1 MICSESFHT
10 SFQKSCNKNISF
22 FKILT
27 LYIISCCFKYF
38 FKCCVYIGLLVC
50 EFRSDLFFTS
60 LQDFTWSFSKMIS
73 FLHRIQH
80 SNFGGIL
87 FYSDRGNTKLFYS
100 FSLNVISWRDF
111 VPENFDEGKK
121 PGTYFTFLLPFC
133 VDQLLSKINCKLAIE
148 QWVWEC
154 AVHISSQEIPRK
166 LVRGGSVTLIDGL
179 INDLLTQV
187 FFQGGM

>member
-1 MICSESFHT
+1 MMWSVVRVFTLHFRSHAIR
-10 SFQKSCNKNISF
+10 IYLF

-38 FKCCVYIGLLVC
+38 FKCCVYVGLLVC

-60 LQDFTWSFSKMIS
+60 LQDFTWSFSKMMVLLS

-100 FSLNVISWRDF
+100 FSLNVTFPEGILFQKTLMREKNQELTLLFFCLFVSIS
-111 VPENFDEGKK
+111 
-121 PGTYFTFLLPFC
+121 Y
-133 VDQLLSKINCKLAIE
+133 
-148 QWVWEC
+148 
-154 AVHISSQEIPRK
+154 
-166 LVRGGSVTLIDGL
+166 
-179 INDLLTQV
+179 
-187 FFQGGM
+187 